1 MVVLCVGLLYA
12 VLTVVVLSEL
22 RVQQLYAA
30 ASLQL
35 WSVEVKKLMP
45 WEREKGRGRLVSG
58 SAGFRRASGCVPS
71 GCEN

>member
-1 MVVLCVGLLYA
+1 MVGMLRPPPPM
-12 VLTVVVLSEL
+12 VVLSEL

-35 WSVEVKKLMP
+35 WSVEAKKQIALANG
-45 WEREKGRGRLVSG
+45 EKGRGRLVSG